1 MHPTSVVRPFTFSEL
16 SFTSMVDRPLPFRIL
31 PPTVNYFIRQLGL
44 STAAKRRWQSYANVD
59 GYGDARLSG
68 MNVIP
73 AHIAFDRC
81 DSLATNSGEPM
92 I

>member
-1 MHPTSVVRPFTFSEL
+1 M
-16 SFTSMVDRPLPFRIL
+16 
-31 PPTVNYFIRQLGL
+31 NYFIQQLRF

-59 GYGDARLSG
+59 GDGGARLSG

-73 AHIAFDRC
+73 AHIAFDRF

-92 I
+92 T

>member
-1 MHPTSVVRPFTFSEL
+1 M
-16 SFTSMVDRPLPFRIL
+16 
-31 PPTVNYFIRQLGL
+31 NYFIQQLGL
-44 STAAKRRWQSYANVD
+44 STAAKRRWQLYANVD
-59 GYGDARLSG
+59 GDGGARLSG

-92 I
+92 T

>member
-1 MHPTSVVRPFTFSEL
+1 M
-16 SFTSMVDRPLPFRIL
+16 
-31 PPTVNYFIRQLGL
+31 NYFIQKLGL
-44 STAAKRRWQSYANVD
+44 ATVAERRWQSYANVNAD
-59 GYGDARLSG
+59 GGARLSG

-92 I
+92 T

>member
-1 MHPTSVVRPFTFSEL
+1 M
-16 SFTSMVDRPLPFRIL
+16 
-31 PPTVNYFIRQLGL
+31 NYLIQQLGL
-44 STAAKRRWQSYANVD
+44 LTAARRRWQSYANVD
-59 GYGDARLSG
+59 GDGGARLSG

-92 I
+92 T

>member
-1 MHPTSVVRPFTFSEL
+1 M
-16 SFTSMVDRPLPFRIL
+16 RIL
-31 PPTVNYFIRQLGL
+31 PPTMNYFIQQLGL
-44 STAAKRRWQSYANVD
+44 STAAKRRWQSYANVSGD
-59 GYGDARLSG
+59 GGARLSG

-92 I
+92 T

>member
-1 MHPTSVVRPFTFSEL
+1 MS
-16 SFTSMVDRPLPFRIL
+16 
-31 PPTVNYFIRQLGL
+31 YFIQQLGL
-44 STAAKRRWQSYANVD
+44 ATAAKRRWQSYAIASVD
-59 GYGDARLSG
+59 GGARLSG

-92 I
+92 T

>member
-1 MHPTSVVRPFTFSEL
+1 MS
-16 SFTSMVDRPLPFRIL
+16 
-31 PPTVNYFIRQLGL
+31 YFIQQLGL
-44 STAAKRRWQSYANVD
+44 SNAAKRRWQSYAIVNVD
-59 GYGDARLSG
+59 GGARLSG

-92 I
+92 T

>member
-1 MHPTSVVRPFTFSEL
+1 
-16 SFTSMVDRPLPFRIL
+16 MVDRSVSVRIL
-31 PPTVNYFIRQLGL
+31 AATMNHFTQKLGL
-44 STAAKRRWQSYANVD
+44 ATVADRCWQSYANVNAD
-59 GYGDARLSG
+59 GRARLSG

-92 I
+92 T